1 MAVSNIEAPED
12 AELPE
17 QPENLPAEAKKPRS
31 RRALGSARRELND
44 KELLSPAIPKMLL
57 DEIDRLEE
65 EKTELAGF
73 RSRFYDA
80 DKKVAVL
87 EQRQKISLAQE
98 IVSLACLTVGGA
110 ALGYAPSVWSSQPTG
125 AIALGFGIV
134 LVLGGII
141 AKALTK

>member
-1 MAVSNIEAPED
+1 MAVSNTEAPED
-12 AELPE
+12 VELPGI
-17 QPENLPAEAKKPRS
+17 PEHLPAEPKKSHS
-31 RRALGSARRELND
+31 RRALTTARRELSD
-44 KELLSPAIPKMLL
+44 KELLSPVIPKMLL

-65 EKTELAGF
+65 DKTELAGF
-73 RSRFYDA
+73 RNRFYDA

-87 EQRQKISLAQE
+87 EQKQKIDIAQE
-98 IVSLACLTVGGA
+98 IVSLTCLTIGGA
-110 ALGYAPSVWSSQPTG
+110 ALGYAPSVWASQPTG

>member
-1 MAVSNIEAPED
+1 MASTNPEAPED

-17 QPENLPAEAKKPRS
+17 APEHSPAEAKKSRP
-31 RRALGSARRELND
+31 RRALISARRELND

-87 EQRQKISLAQE
+87 EQRQRISLAQE
-98 IVSLACLTVGGA
+98 IVSLTCLTVGGA

>member
-1 MAVSNIEAPED
+1 MTISNTEAPED
-12 AELPE
+12 AEIPDTPE
-17 QPENLPAEAKKPRS
+17 HVPAEPKKSRS
-31 RRALGSARRELND
+31 RRALTTARRELSD
-44 KELLSPAIPKMLL
+44 RELLSPVVPKMLL

-65 EKTELAGF
+65 ENTELAGF

-87 EQRQKISLAQE
+87 ERKQTISMAQE
-98 IVSLACLTVGGA
+98 IISLTCLTVGGA

-134 LVLGGII
+134 LVLGGIV